1 MTPRKTPED
10 RRDEILTAALKVFGH
25 YGYRRAS
32 MELIAQAA
40 DISRP
45 ALYQHFSGR
54 EDIFRAM
61 GARML
66 DGVLDT
72 ARDAAATQTTLVDR
86 VYAALSVKL
95 ELVVG
100 SVNAEFRTELLTEA
114 GLVAAD
120 LMASFKIRFADLVE
134 EQLAASSAELAQLGT
149 VISAR
154 DCADLLLDTVVGI
167 SQADAP
173 AESLH
178 RRLHQMV
185 ELTVLGLGLGLPPV
199 ATPVH

>member
-1 MTPRKTPED
+1 
-10 RRDEILTAALKVFGH
+10 
-25 YGYRRAS
+25 
-32 MELIAQAA
+32 
-40 DISRP
+40 
-45 ALYQHFSGR
+45 
-54 EDIFRAM
+54 
-61 GARML
+61 ML

-120 LMASFKIRFADLVE
+120 LMVSFKIRFADLIE

-173 AESLH
+173 PESLH

-185 ELTVLGLGLGLPPV
+185 ELTMLGLGLGLPPV